1 EVGAYVRSLYAF
13 MSHFFG
19 DEHSS
24 YRIFIRH
31 NPYNAGGGTGLAKSF
46 MFAYGADSHPTLR
59 DLQMLL
65 AHEMAHTWPTLNAE
79 EPHPLLAWYTEGTAD
94 YYSLVLAYR
103 ARLIDADRFLEVL
116 NQRAEGYFGNPLMGL
131 TNAQAGERF
140 WSDGRAQ
147 RVPYGRGFMY
157 L

>member
-1 EVGAYVRSLYAF
+1 
-13 MSHFFG
+13 
-19 DEHSS
+19 
-24 YRIFIRH
+24 FIRH

-46 MFAYGADSHPTLR
+46 MFAYGATQVPTLQ

-65 AHEMAHTWPTLNAE
+65 AHEMAHNWPTLNGGE
-79 EPHPLLAWYTEGTAD
+79 EHPLTAWYTEGTAE

-103 ARLIDADRFLEVL
+103 AHLIDGDRFLTIL
-116 NQRAEGYFGNPLMGL
+116 NQRAEGYYANPLIAL
-131 TNAQAGERF
+131 TNEQAGERF

-157 L
+157 LAQVNAEMRAHSNGARSLDDLVLDI